1 MAKAVK
7 KSRARALSSE
17 QRASAQRLFFIFAT
31 FNVVSFQFLSG
42 NIITLYALRLQ
53 ASAAL
58 VGLLFSFIPLA
69 QLLPLLGRILV
80 GRFGTVRTMG
90 AAWILRYAAM
100 VPVLFAPLFATDE
113 STGSAITLITIGV
126 LGFNLF
132 RGIGMT
138 GHNSVIG
145 AITSD
150 AERGSFLSRFQLV
163 VHVASIVTGLAI
175 AFLLRGD
182 PPLLIYTF
190 ILGAGLVSGFLASIY
205 LLRLPEPPATA
216 GPKAPGGQATGT
228 FLINLR
234 GALKRSGFRNFII
247 VLAVAFGATAAA
259 QPFLVVLFKQLYG
272 QADRMVAL
280 LLVVGSLGAIIMALL
295 SGLAVDKLG
304 AKPLIGIFAGVITI
318 TLIPVAIAPGMAGE
332 TAVLVFGSIIFLL
345 FTLGI
350 SGIGSST
357 NIYFFSIIRD
367 SERLDMSVVFFLV
380 TGAAAS
386 LGSLAGGALLQWLQD
401 AFGSAAAFRIYFGVM
416 TLASAAIVPLARRL
430 ETLGSYG
437 VRDSLSVFF
446 SLRDLRTLGLLNR
459 LSRLKD
465 ASAEQ
470 SVIAQIGA
478 TKSGVSR
485 RDLLKKLHSPRFAV
499 RFEALTALRHTRPH
513 AEVDEA
519 LLSELRGHTY
529 TTAYLA
535 ADIAG
540 SRGVKAAIPLLR
552 ESLESR
558 EHFLVAKSMVALA
571 KLGDSD
577 STKTI
582 ERIVADTRNPLV
594 IIHGATALEVLGEVS
609 SVPILISRLERRIAP
624 YVRDEL
630 ILAVAGIVGISEYF
644 YRVYTVFL
652 AKGSDGIAE
661 LAGLAASRKDVDQI
675 EEMLDHFSSDRP
687 RFVELAL
694 QLLGGLKVKK
704 GRHDLTTDFVAALE
718 DERLIPLDRLR
729 FLVAAV
735 IVWFSP
741 HATPRRSR

>member
-1 MAKAVK
+1 MAKAAK
-7 KSRARALSSE
+7 KTPARALSSV
-17 QRASAQRLFFIFAT
+17 QRASAQRLFFIFST
-31 FNVVSFQFLSG
+31 FNVISFQFLSG

-69 QLLPLLGRILV
+69 QLLPLLGRIIV

-90 AAWILRYAAM
+90 AAWILRYVAM

-113 STGSAITLITIGV
+113 STDSAITLITIGV

-145 AITSD
+145 AITSE

-175 AFLLRGD
+175 ALLLRGD

-216 GPKAPGGQATGT
+216 GPKATGT
-228 FLINLR
+228 FLVNLR
-234 GALKRSGFRNFII
+234 GALKRSGFRNFMV
-247 VLAVAFGATAAA
+247 VLAVAFAATAAA

-272 QADRMVAL
+272 QADRIVAL
-280 LLVVGSLGAIIMALL
+280 LLVVGSVGAIIMALL

-318 TLIPVAIAPGMAGE
+318 TLIPVAIAPGLASE
-332 TAVLVFGSIIFLL
+332 TAILVFGSIVFLL
-345 FTLGI
+345 FTLGM

-386 LGSLAGGALLQWLQD
+386 LGSLAGGALLQWLQE
-401 AFGSAAAFRIYFGVM
+401 AFRNAVAFRIYFGVM

-465 ASAEQ
+465 AAAEQ

-478 TKSGVSR
+478 TRSGLSR
-485 RDLLKKLHSPRFAV
+485 RDLLKKLRSPRFAV
-499 RFEALTALRHTRPH
+499 RFEALNALRHTRPH
-513 AEVDEA
+513 TEVDDA
-519 LLSELRGHTY
+519 LLSELRSHTY

-535 ADIAG
+535 ADITG
-540 SRGVKAAIPLLR
+540 TRGVKGAIPLLR

-571 KLGDSD
+571 KLGDRD
-577 STKTI
+577 STEAV
-582 ERIVADTRNPLV
+582 ERIVADARNPLV
-594 IIHGATALEVLGEVS
+594 IIHGATALELLGEVS
-609 SVPILISRLERRIAP
+609 SVPVLISRLERRIAP

-661 LAGLAASRKDVDQI
+661 LASLAANRKEVEQI
-675 EEMLDHFSSDRP
+675 EEMLDHFSSDRA

-694 QLLGGLKVKK
+694 KLLGGLKVKK
-704 GRHDLTTDFVAALE
+704 GRRDLTADFVVALQ
-718 DERLIPLDRLR
+718 DERLVPLDRFR
-729 FLVAAV
+729 FLAAAV

-741 HATPRRSR
+741 HATPRQSK